1 MATAMNTGR
10 QPIRIA
16 DITVI
21 LAGTSWRNITLVKI
35 TTDDGLIGWGDATVE
50 YREFAV
56 AGHLGFL
63 RHLLV
68 GLDAL
73 SPAAVWQK
81 VIGDDFMAGDVVSLA
96 SASAVINAC
105 LDIAGQAYG
114 VPVYRLLG
122 GAIRD
127 RIPVYANGWYRG
139 ERTPEIFANLA
150 LDVTRRGHRALK
162 FDPFGATGI
171 LATPADIDEA
181 ANLIG
186 AVRDSLGQGIGI
198 AIDAHGR
205 LAPSMARRTI
215 DAFSEFGITFLEEP
229 VAPHNLQAVRQLRSS
244 SRIPIAAGERSIGRT
259 GFKPLIEGEC
269 VDVIQ
274 PDASWAGGLI
284 EVGRIA
290 AWAELHG
297 MVVALHNANSPLAT
311 LTACHVAAT
320 LPNFM
325 MLETFDDFD
334 EPWLRDAF
342 PGAPVVTDG
351 HLPIPTEP
359 GIGIRPNE
367 AILAEHPP
375 LAVFMNIN
383 EPGWEFRRAVVET

>member
-114 VPVYRLLG
+114 VP
-122 GAIRD
+122 
-127 RIPVYANGWYRG
+127 
-139 ERTPEIFANLA
+139 
-150 LDVTRRGHRALK
+150 
-162 FDPFGATGI
+162 
-171 LATPADIDEA
+171 
-181 ANLIG
+181 
-186 AVRDSLGQGIGI
+186 
-198 AIDAHGR
+198 
-205 LAPSMARRTI
+205 
-215 DAFSEFGITFLEEP
+215 
-229 VAPHNLQAVRQLRSS
+229 
-244 SRIPIAAGERSIGRT
+244 
-259 GFKPLIEGEC
+259 
-269 VDVIQ
+269 
-274 PDASWAGGLI
+274 
-284 EVGRIA
+284 
-290 AWAELHG
+290 
-297 MVVALHNANSPLAT
+297 
-311 LTACHVAAT
+311 
-320 LPNFM
+320 
-325 MLETFDDFD
+325 
-334 EPWLRDAF
+334 
-342 PGAPVVTDG
+342 
-351 HLPIPTEP
+351 
-359 GIGIRPNE
+359 
-367 AILAEHPP
+367 
-375 LAVFMNIN
+375 
-383 EPGWEFRRAVVET
+383 